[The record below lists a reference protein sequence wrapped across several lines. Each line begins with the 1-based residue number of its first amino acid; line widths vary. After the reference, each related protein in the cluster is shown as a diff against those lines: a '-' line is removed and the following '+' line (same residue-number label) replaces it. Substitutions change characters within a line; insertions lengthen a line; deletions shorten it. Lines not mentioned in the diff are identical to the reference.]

1 MRYTKKVSIW
11 PVGLAGGLKAEG
23 PRCKNGKVTSWHVGW
38 SPDRKFPVDMA
49 GKIDPTSIHS
59 FNLYCSICG

>member
-23 PRCKNGKVTSWHVGW
+23 PICKNGRVISWHAGW
-38 SPDRKFPVDMA
+38 SPNRKFPVDMA
-49 GKIDPTSIHS
+49 GK
-59 FNLYCSICG
+59 